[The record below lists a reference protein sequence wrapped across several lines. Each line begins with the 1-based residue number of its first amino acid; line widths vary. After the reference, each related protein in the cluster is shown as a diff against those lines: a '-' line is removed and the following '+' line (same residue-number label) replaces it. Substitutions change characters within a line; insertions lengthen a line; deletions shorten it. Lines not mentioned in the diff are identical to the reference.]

1 MTPRTPGGEPP
12 GIPPGDPIP
21 PGGGGWGRAGR
32 ILGGAARV
40 AGTVGTV
47 LEPFTNPEPPPGGD
61 IFHWGGPGGGRRNED
76 VVYENDQNR
85 MRQYMDHMADMRRQ
99 AAFTPNPVLAQ
110 LGGGPVAIGAVAPF
124 QGPIHIGYW
133 GGNDGRQN
141 WGRQPNDPND
151 QGQVFPQQDPAA
163 LLAQIQSG
171 VPGAFAP
178 GGGGNPG
185 AQAGAGAGG
194 YWANPQTGYG
204 WGQNAQNSPGGL
216 GSGTAAGFVPLGT
229 GF

>member
-99 AAFTPNPVLAQ
+99 AAFTPNPLLDQ
-110 LGGGPVAIGAVAPF
+110 LGGGAQGGPMAGAGDIQNPPDYVLADIHPVPYDYWVNHKADYAGQDVRRPDGSPLGAGAP
-124 QGPIHIGYW
+124 
-133 GGNDGRQN
+133 
-141 WGRQPNDPND
+141 
-151 QGQVFPQQDPAA
+151 
-163 LLAQIQSG
+163 
-171 VPGAFAP
+171 AFAP